1 MQKKRNFVAQKSIG
15 IKDMS
20 QKEIHLKAVLF
31 DMDGVLFNSMPYHAE
46 AWHKDSI
53 SVAKKPICM
62 KVVPEP
68 EQSTLSASVN
78 WAGKPLRT
86 K

>member
-31 DMDGVLFNSMPYHAE
+31 DMDGVLFNSMPNQHCLPA
-46 AWHKDSI
+46 SI
-53 SVAKKPICM
+53 GPRSHSGRNRKHLSRKK
-62 KVVPEP
+62 
-68 EQSTLSASVN
+68 
-78 WAGKPLRT
+78 
-86 K
+86 